1 MVRRNHHLFS
11 ASLYY
16 TRDMDKKPV
25 RIYYDGTC
33 KMCTAFA
40 AGVEKRSPEQ
50 ELIDATGALDGN
62 EPASRERLLT
72 EVHLVEGDGTVRTG
86 PDAIMTS
93 LSYTYPIL
101 TPIKC
106 LTRIPPFSWVARL
119 IYRLVAKHRHSFMG
133 HTDR

>member
-1 MVRRNHHLFS
+1 
-11 ASLYY
+11 
-16 TRDMDKKPV
+16 MDKKPA

-40 AGVEKRSPEQ
+40 EGVKKRAPEQ
-50 ELIDATGALDGN
+50 ELIDATGELDGG

-101 TPIKC
+101 TPIKW
-106 LTRIPPFSWVARL
+106 LTRVPPFSWIARC
-119 IYRLVAKHRHSFMG
+119 IYRFVAKHRHSFMG
-133 HTDR
+133 STDR